1 MVAAPAGAAHA
12 DMPLRRGGSGRE
24 LTLPR
29 RRRQG
34 SPPIFTH
41 QTESMIPQ
49 LTTASPMRK
58 SRIAMMVSMELA
70 SSWTTTQ
77 EKQARAL
84 DRCRRNMDTD
94 SWN

>member
-1 MVAAPAGAAHA
+1 
-12 DMPLRRGGSGRE
+12 MPLRRGGGSIGELCLLLLWRGGSGRE

-58 SRIAMMVSMELA
+58 SRIAMMVSME
-70 SSWTTTQ
+70 Q
-77 EKQARAL
+77 L
-84 DRCRRNMDTD
+84 DYYPREAGKST
-94 SWN
+94 